1 MRGAFKNLT
10 CTLVITCHVCYLN
23 SQTRGVCLSTNK
35 VQIKA
40 IIVNGISTYICSGT
54 TVLEPPLTNVFT
66 MQWFLTLFSTCLPR
80 DTVLRVW
87 DLILLEGKYPSQDK
101 VTTFTCVLI

>member
-1 MRGAFKNLT
+1 MRGTFKNLT
-10 CTLVITCHVCYLN
+10 CTLVITCHVYYLN

-87 DLILLEGKYPSQDK
+87 DLILLEGKHSSQDI